1 MDKRKL
7 GYWIAT
13 ALFAAPMLGGGVVD
27 IVQPDDFLVEVAD
40 LGYPLYFFVMLGVAK
55 VAGAIVLLLPKL
67 PRLKEWAYAGFVID
81 LVAAFVSHMA
91 VGHGIDKLFPPI
103 AILGLCAASYALRDD
118 SRRL

>member
-7 GYWIAT
+7 GYWITT
-13 ALFAAPMLGGGVVD
+13 ALFTAAMLGGGVMD
-27 IVQPDDFLVEVAD
+27 IVQPDDFLEEVAD

-55 VAGAIVLLLPKL
+55 VAGAVVVLLPKL

-91 VGHGIDKLFPPI
+91 VGHGVGELFPAI
-103 AILGLCAASYALRDD
+103 AVLALCAASYTLRDD

>member
-13 ALFAAPMLGGGVVD
+13 ALFVAPMLGSGVVD
-27 IVQPDDFLVEVAD
+27 IVQGEEFVAQVKP
-40 LGYPLYFFVMLGVAK
+40 LGYPLYFFELLGVAK
-55 VAGAIVLLLPKL
+55 IAGAIVLLLPKL

-81 LVAAFVSHMA
+81 LIAAFYSHMA
-91 VGHGIDKLFPPI
+91 IGDGIDKLFPPI
-103 AILGLCAASYALRDD
+103 AVLGLCAASYALRDD